1 MQPTD
6 LARLSLP
13 SDPRLHP
20 DGKRVAFT
28 VSRPDLDEDRYNRAI
43 WLASVEGGARPFTA
57 GPGDGSPRWSSDGSR
72 LAFLRT
78 GPDKD
83 GQAQVAVLPV
93 DGGEAEVLTSFD
105 RGAEAI
111 EWSPDG
117 RWLVAVAVT
126 WEEEWAD
133 LDDEARNRK
142 PRRIGSFPYR
152 FDGMGW
158 LHDRRRH
165 LWLVDPTGGEE
176 PRCLTPGKWDETDPD
191 WRPDSAAIAFLSDRS
206 ERQGLEPGIDVL
218 EVDLSSGETKTLAPR
233 GNWNSVAYRPD
244 GVLHL
249 VGDPDPEGWLAIS
262 AVWRVEP
269 DGGLSDLTG
278 HLDRSVDPFQ
288 VSPAPAGPQW
298 LDDGFT
304 TLIEERGRV
313 RVIRVGED
321 GTIDEVVGGERVV
334 TGASPSSDA
343 SVVAFVVSE
352 PTDPGEVWVKLGEE
366 ERRVTDLNAGFR
378 DEVDLVTPQYFELR
392 TDDAVLDVWVYLPP
406 GDHRVPLLLN
416 IHGGPASAYG
426 WTFFDEFQVGVGA
439 GYGVVAT
446 NPRGSSGSG
455 AEHLKAVVGKGW
467 GAVDLADITAVVAA
481 ALEREPR
488 LDPERMGV
496 MGGSYGGFL
505 TAWVTANDQRW
516 KSAIVERGALVATS
530 FAGTSDIAET
540 FSLAYYEAAPP
551 DAWDVLWEK
560 SPLALAHQVTTPTL
574 IIHSENDFRCPI
586 EQAEQYF
593 LALLRAGTTV
603 EMLRFPG
610 EGHEMSRSGKPLH
623 RQERFEAVLDWHSRH
638 LLSTGNPTKSA

>member
-6 LARLSLP
+6 IARLASP

-28 VSRPDLDEDRYNRAI
+28 VNRPDLEDDRYNRSI
-43 WLASVEGGARPFTA
+43 WLASVDGGARSFTA
-57 GPGDGSPRWSSDGSR
+57 GPGDSSPRWSPDGSR

-83 GQAQVAVLPV
+83 AQAQVAVLPV

-165 LWLVDPTGGEE
+165 LWLVDPSGEEE
-176 PRCLTPGKWDETDPD
+176 PRCLTPGKWDETDPH
-191 WRPDSAAIAFLSDRS
+191 WRPDSAAVVFLSDRS
-206 ERQGLEPGIDVL
+206 ERRGLDPGVDVL
-218 EVDLSSGETKTLAPR
+218 EVEIEGGETTTIAPR
-233 GNWNSVAYRPD
+233 GNWSGVAYHPD
-244 GVLHL
+244 GALHL
-249 VGDPDPEGWLAIS
+249 IGDPDPAGWPAIS
-262 AVWRVEP
+262 AIWRVEP
-269 DGGLSDLTG
+269 DGDLTDLTG

-288 VSPAPAGPQW
+288 VSPTPSGPQW
-298 LDDGFT
+298 VEGGFT
-304 TLIEERGRV
+304 VLIEDRGLV
-313 RVIRVGED
+313 RVIRIGDD
-321 GTIDEVVGGERVV
+321 GSIDEIVGGDRVV
-334 TGASPSSDA
+334 TGASPSADG
-343 SVVAFVVSE
+343 SVVAFVATE
-352 PTDPGEVWVKLGEE
+352 PTDPGEVWVRLGEE
-366 ERRVTDLNAGFR
+366 ERRLTELNSAFR
-378 DEVDLVTPQYFELR
+378 EEVDLVAPQHFELQ
-392 TDDAVLDVWVYLPP
+392 TEDAVLDVWIYLPP
-406 GDHRVPLLLN
+406 GEDRVPLLLN

-426 WTFFDEFQVGVGA
+426 STFFDEFQVGVGA

-455 AEHLKAVVGKGW
+455 ADHLKAVVGKGW
-467 GAVDLADITAVVAA
+467 GAVDLADINAVVTAA
-481 ALEREPR
+481 MEREPR

-505 TAWVTANDQRW
+505 TAWLTANDQRW
-516 KSAIVERGALVATS
+516 ASAIVERGALAATS

-540 FSLAYYEAAPP
+540 FSLAYYESSPP
-551 DAWDVLWEK
+551 EGWDVLWEK

-593 LALLRAGTTV
+593 LALLRAGTPV

-610 EGHEMSRSGKPLH
+610 EGHEMSRSGKPRH
-623 RQERFEAVLDWHSRH
+623 RQERFEAVLDWHARY
-638 LLSTGNPTKSA
+638 LLSDNQQNGDG